1 MNMRNENTKT
11 GKSLALA
18 AAALF
23 ISSAAQAHIEIDS
36 GAATS
41 NATNEVVFAVGHGC
55 SGNDTYK
62 VVIDIPA
69 GVTSV
74 RPMRSDFAM
83 PTITKDGSGNVT
95 SVTWQKSAS
104 DALDADTAF
113 YKLAVR
119 LKTPDQPLSTL
130 YFPAHQTCRAANG
143 DLSVVEWTDL
153 PTTPTAQQTG
163 NPAAAL
169 KVLPARVP
177 GWNKMTVPSAISD
190 LSVFF
195 KDAQIVWKGNAA
207 YSANPNVASLISST
221 SGVTALTSL
230 SAGDEVSVKY

>member
-1 MNMRNENTKT
+1 MSARNGMRI
-11 GKSLALA
+11 GRSLALG

-23 ISSAAQAHIEIDS
+23 FSLAARAHIEIES

-41 NATNEVVFAVGHGC
+41 NATNEVGFAVGHGC

-74 RPMRSDFAM
+74 RPMRSDFAI
-83 PTITKDGSGNVT
+83 PTITKDVSGNVT
-95 SVTWQKSAS
+95 SVTWQKSTS
-104 DALDADTAF
+104 DALDTDIAF
-113 YKLAVR
+113 YRLTIR

-130 YFPAHQTCRAANG
+130 YFAAHQTCRAANG
-143 DLSVVEWTDL
+143 YLSVVEWTDL
-153 PTTPTAQQTG
+153 PTTPAGQQTG

-169 KVLPARVP
+169 KMLPAHTP
-177 GWNKMTVPSAISD
+177 GWNKMTVPAAISD

-207 YSANPNVASLISST
+207 YSGNANVAPLITST

-230 SAGDEVSVKY
+230 SAGDEVWVKY